1 MYACCKFTNG
11 YFVVKKCILIVGIK
25 AFWHTNDIFCCCNF
39 RPDKNAH
46 DLNNAKIYNQNTT
59 NIEKGN
65 LKFIKKIIAHLFLMP
80 KIMIDIFNHLTLV
93 HIFVDTLKY
102 KTI

>member
-1 MYACCKFTNG
+1 MLELK
-11 YFVVKKCILIVGIK
+11 LSGIK
-25 AFWHTNDIFCCCNF
+25 SFFWNF

-65 LKFIKKIIAHLFLMP
+65 LEFIKKFIAHLFLMP

-93 HIFVDTLKY
+93 YIFVDTLKY
-102 KTI
+102 KAI